1 MRKSWQVTGGCR
13 YLGRHLYHW
22 LLQLVREGE
31 RERGRGEKEGR
42 EAEGEG
48 ERGRGRGEKGT
59 ERGSKWGMKEE
70 EKGWKKVTHILD
82 VLFYIGILSP
92 YRQRMSKFIRI

>member
-31 RERGRGEKEGR
+31 KEGR
-42 EAEGEG
+42 EAEGER
-48 ERGRGRGEKGT
+48 ERGREGGGEGIKGP
-59 ERGSKWGMKEE
+59 KEAVN
-70 EKGWKKVTHILD
+70 GV
-82 VLFYIGILSP
+82 
-92 YRQRMSKFIRI
+92 